1 MGRTVKREKVQEEMA
16 IKIVV
21 KTRPNG
27 YEMSIDG
34 KEYMYFNHQKLM
46 MGMLIHLGLER
57 ENYMSVEDI
66 DNLMEAIMD
75 GSLPKELF
83 KENRLL
89 RAELAIREK
98 ELQEYY
104 KIKALFREL

>member
-1 MGRTVKREKVQEEMA
+1 MGRTVKKKEEPKEMA
-16 IKIVV
+16 IKVVV
-21 KTRPNG
+21 KTVPNG
-27 YEMSIDG
+27 YAMTIDG
-34 KEYMYFNHQKLM
+34 TEYMYFDHRKLM
-46 MGMLIHLGLER
+46 LGMLIHLGLER

-66 DNLMEAIMD
+66 DNLMESIMD

-104 KIKALFREL
+104 KIKALFQ